1 MILPILFVYALTRLF
16 WEISSRPEVMFGP
29 WRLTSMVWLDGVLK
43 VLLWVLP
50 TVVALKLLR
59 RESWRDAW
67 SELGLLTPAWA
78 GTGLMAASTLPMIAL
93 PLAAAFTRFDV
104 ASFATFVVLGPVAEE
119 VLYRGFL
126 FQQLWHRAR
135 WPVWAAALGS
145 SVVFAL
151 AHYRDLDEQLVLG
164 FLRDDL
170 YASLAVIGPPML
182 AAVAGGCLFAWIT
195 WRWRSLWPAIALH
208 GAVNFWWDIS
218 VRVPEVPAAVAQ
230 TTALAVAVG
239 ITLTWRKTARRDVS
253 SLPASPP
260 VR

>member
-16 WEISSRPEVMFGP
+16 WEVSSRPEILFGP
-29 WRLTSMVWLDGVLK
+29 LRFDGIIWVDGMLK
-43 VLLWVLP
+43 VVLWVLP
-50 TVVALKLLR
+50 TIVLLRLLR
-59 RESWRDAW
+59 RESWKDAW
-67 SELGLLTPAWA
+67 SELGLLAPAWT
-78 GTGLMAASTLPMIAL
+78 GSGLMLLSTLPMAAL
-93 PLAAAFTRFDV
+93 PLASAFTRFDP
-104 ASFATFVVLGPVAEE
+104 ASLAAFVVLGPLAEE

-145 SVVFAL
+145 SIVFAL
-151 AHYRDLDEQLVLG
+151 AHHRNLDEQLVLG

-230 TTALAVAVG
+230 ATALAVAVG
-239 ITLTWRKTARRDVS
+239 VTLTWRKSVRRDVPS
-253 SLPASPP
+253 PAASPH

>member
-16 WEISSRPEVMFGP
+16 WEVSSRPEILFNQIHFG
-29 WRLTSMVWLDGVLK
+29 SVIWLDGLLKLVLWVVPTI
-43 VLLWVLP
+43 VLLR
-50 TVVALKLLR
+50 LLR

-67 SELGLLTPAWA
+67 SELGLLTPAWT
-78 GTGLMAASTLPMIAL
+78 GSGLMLLSTLPMAAL
-93 PLAAAFTRFDV
+93 PILAAFTRFDL
-104 ASFATFVVLGPVAEE
+104 ASFATFVVFGPVAEE

-135 WPVWAAALGS
+135 WPVWGAALGS
-145 SVVFAL
+145 SIVFAL
-151 AHYRDLDEQLVLG
+151 AHHRNLDEQLVLG

-170 YASLAVIGPPML
+170 YASLTVIGPPML

-218 VRVPEVPAAVAQ
+218 IRVPEVPAAVAQ
-230 TTALAVAVG
+230 STALAVAVG
-239 ITLTWRKTARRDVS
+239 VTLTWRKTARRDVA
-253 SLPASPP
+253 SLPVSPP